1 MKKTMQVLSIIFT
14 IFFVVFVIIY
24 QYYSKGYILSLA
36 ITFGVFS
43 YHFLIRF
50 IIGYVIDGI
59 FHNKMDYTKKWF
71 KVNKVENKIYLFLK
85 VNKWKKHIP
94 TYSPE
99 TFSLKHHSLEEIIQ
113 ATCQSEIVHEL
124 IFIFSYLPI
133 LLTIFFDSFLV
144 FLITSIIASLID
156 LTFVIVQRYNRP
168 RLIRLLT
175 RKK

>member
-1 MKKTMQVLSIIFT
+1 M
-14 IFFVVFVIIY
+14 
-24 QYYSKGYILSLA
+24 
-36 ITFGVFS
+36 
-43 YHFLIRF
+43 
-50 IIGYVIDGI
+50 
-59 FHNKMDYTKKWF
+59 
-71 KVNKVENKIYLFLK
+71 
-85 VNKWKKHIP
+85 NKWKKHIP
-94 TYSPE
+94 SYSPE

-124 IFIFSYLPI
+124 ILIFSYLPI

>member
-43 YHFLIRF
+43 YHLLIRF